1 MDKKWMILTC
11 FFSMLTFI
19 SSVICS
25 CLVFYNEKARTEVNS
40 NKVLATNNTYK
51 STNIIYY
58 QNNLLNLS
66 ELTPGYNLEQ
76 SFSIINNNSN
86 TTYYDIIWSNVTS
99 TWNVASNGFSSHP
112 EEFIY
117 SLICSNGEKIESKQM
132 PIDNND
138 NVILEN
144 LELKTNK
151 SNDCTIKVSFI
162 NNGLDQ
168 SYNLNKSF
176 SGTYKIVVRE

>member
-11 FFSMLTFI
+11 FFSVLTFV

-40 NKVLATNNTYK
+40 NKVLAVGNLYK
-51 STNIIYY
+51 STSIIYN
-58 QNNLLNLS
+58 QSNHLNLS
-66 ELTPGYNLEQ
+66 SLSPGFTVEK
-76 SFSIINNNSN
+76 SFSITNNYSN
-86 TTYYDIIWSNVTS
+86 TIIYDIVWDKVIT
-99 TWNVASNGFSSHP
+99 TWNYSDNGLSAHP
-112 EEFIY
+112 EEFVY
-117 SLICSNGEKIESKQM
+117 SISCTNGEKIDNKQM
-132 PIDNND
+132 PVEEND
-138 NVILEN
+138 YNILSS

-151 SNDCTIKVSFI
+151 SNECTIKITFI

-176 SGTYKIVVRE
+176 SGTYKVVVKE